1 MNDYLWGQASQ
12 FQMDYTCYTV
22 LNTVTGYLGQDE
34 VQHEQ
39 RQQAGGGQ
47 QVGPQQVQDE
57 AATTSGNIRELSNSV
72 LLWRAVIL
80 FLVMLHRYTILVPL
94 VNKNK
99 YSLFIVTVMT

>member
-22 LNTVTGYLGQDE
+22 LNTVTGYLGQDQL
-34 VQHEQ
+34 QHEQ

-57 AATTSGNIRELSNSV
+57 AATTSGVATSEN
-72 LLWRAVIL
+72 
-80 FLVMLHRYTILVPL
+80 
-94 VNKNK
+94 
-99 YSLFIVTVMT
+99 

>member
-1 MNDYLWGQASQ
+1 MNDYLWGQQASQ

-57 AATTSGNIRELSNSV
+57 AATTSGNIELSNSV
-72 LLWRAVIL
+72 LL
-80 FLVMLHRYTILVPL
+80 
-94 VNKNK
+94 
-99 YSLFIVTVMT
+99 